1 MEILRFP
8 GLGWELPISR
18 VALSIGNLDIYWY
31 GVIIAVGFGLGLWV
45 YLSHNRTCGIHPD
58 EGLDII
64 LWAMVGAI
72 VGARAYYVAF
82 QWDNYKDNLKEIFN
96 LRGGGLAVYGGI
108 IGALIVAFIVCRIKK
123 LPMLPVAD
131 AAFPGVMLG
140 QAIGRWGNF
149 FNMEA
154 FGTNTTLPWGMTSDT
169 ISAYLSRHQAALAAQ
184 GIMVDPTLPV
194 HPTFLYESLWN
205 LIGVAILLLWLFP
218 RRSYDGQITLGYT
231 AWYGLGR
238 FFVEGLRT
246 DSLMWGSVRVSQAL
260 GGVLFIDEAYA
271 LYRGGEDSF
280 GLEAI
285 DTLVKG
291 IEDHRDDLVVILAGY
306 TKEMQLFLSANSG
319 LASRFPNQ
327 IEFPDYTGAE
337 LYKILCSIARSKGYT
352 LDAACELP
360 LVTYFDRKQAE
371 DAATNGNGRMAR
383 NTLEKAILNQSKRL
397 VADPDASL
405 ELLVVGDFELE

>member
-8 GLGWELPISR
+8 GLGWEIPISR
-18 VALSIGNLDIYWY
+18 VAVSIGSLEIYWY
-31 GVIIAVGFGLGLWV
+31 GVIIAAGFALGLWV
-45 YLSHNRTCGIHPD
+45 YLSHNRSCGIHPD

-64 LWAMVGAI
+64 LWSMLGAI

-82 QWDNYKDNLKEIFN
+82 QWDHYKDNLKEIFN
-96 LRGGGLAVYGGI
+96 LRGGGLAIYGGI
-108 IGALIVAFIVCRIKK
+108 IGALIVAFIVCRSKK

-169 ISAYLSRHQAALAAQ
+169 ISNYLSRHQAALAAQ
-184 GIMVDPTLPV
+184 GVMVDPGLPV

-205 LIGVAILLLWLFP
+205 LIGVAVLLLWLFP

-260 GGVLFIDEAYA
+260 GGVLFIVAAGLMLAIFLWSRKPMTLEYIE
-271 LYRGGEDSF
+271 GEKKPRF
-280 GLEAI
+280 VLRRYV
-285 DTLVKG
+285 DT
-291 IEDHRDDLVVILAGY
+291 E
-306 TKEMQLFLSANSG
+306 E
-319 LASRFPNQ
+319 SRQ
-327 IEFPDYTGAE
+327 RMAM
-337 LYKILCSIARSKGYT
+337 L
-352 LDAACELP
+352 
-360 LVTYFDRKQAE
+360 DRKLAE
-371 DAATNGNGRMAR
+371 KKNGKKP
-383 NTLEKAILNQSKRL
+383 TQPQEKEDEHERK
-397 VADPDASL
+397 DH
-405 ELLVVGDFELE
+405 

>member
-1 MEILRFP
+1 MEVLRFP
-8 GLGWELPISR
+8 GLGWEIPISR
-18 VALSIGNLDIYWY
+18 VAVSIGSLEIYWY

-45 YLSHNRTCGIHPD
+45 YLSHNRSCGIHPD

-64 LWAMVGAI
+64 LWSMLGAI
-72 VGARAYYVAF
+72 VGARTYYVAF
-82 QWDNYKDNLKEIFN
+82 QWDHYKDNLKEIFN
-96 LRGGGLAVYGGI
+96 LRGGGLAIYGGI
-108 IGALIVAFIVCRIKK
+108 IGALIVAFIVCRSKK

-169 ISAYLSRHQAALAAQ
+169 ISNYLSRHQAALLAQ
-184 GIMVDPTLPV
+184 GVVVDPAMPV

-205 LIGVAILLLWLFP
+205 LIGVAVLLLWLFP

-260 GGVLFIDEAYA
+260 GGVLSIVAAGLMLAVFLWSRKPMTLEYIE
-271 LYRGGEDSF
+271 GEKKPRF
-280 GLEAI
+280 VLRRYV
-285 DTLVKG
+285 DT
-291 IEDHRDDLVVILAGY
+291 E
-306 TKEMQLFLSANSG
+306 E
-319 LASRFPNQ
+319 SRQ
-327 IEFPDYTGAE
+327 RMAM
-337 LYKILCSIARSKGYT
+337 L
-352 LDAACELP
+352 
-360 LVTYFDRKQAE
+360 DRKLAE
-371 DAATNGNGRMAR
+371 KKNRKKPAQPE
-383 NTLEKAILNQSKRL
+383 EKEDEHERK
-397 VADPDASL
+397 DH
-405 ELLVVGDFELE
+405 

>member
-1 MEILRFP
+1 MEVLRFP
-8 GLGWELPISR
+8 GLGWEIPISR
-18 VALSIGNLDIYWY
+18 VAVSIGSLEIYWY

-45 YLSHNRTCGIHPD
+45 YLSHNRSCGIHPD

-64 LWAMVGAI
+64 LWSMLGAI

-82 QWDNYKDNLKEIFN
+82 QWDHYKDNLKEIFN
-96 LRGGGLAVYGGI
+96 LRGGGLAIYGGI
-108 IGALIVAFIVCRIKK
+108 IGALIVAFIVCRSKK

-169 ISAYLSRHQAALAAQ
+169 ISNYLSRHQAALLAQ
-184 GIMVDPTLPV
+184 GVVVDPAMPV

-205 LIGVAILLLWLFP
+205 LIGVAVLLLWLFP

-260 GGVLFIDEAYA
+260 GGVLFIVAAGLMLAIFLWSRKPMTLEYIE
-271 LYRGGEDSF
+271 GEKKPRF
-280 GLEAI
+280 VLRRYV
-285 DTLVKG
+285 DT
-291 IEDHRDDLVVILAGY
+291 E
-306 TKEMQLFLSANSG
+306 E
-319 LASRFPNQ
+319 SRQ
-327 IEFPDYTGAE
+327 RMAM
-337 LYKILCSIARSKGYT
+337 L
-352 LDAACELP
+352 
-360 LVTYFDRKQAE
+360 DRKLAE
-371 DAATNGNGRMAR
+371 KKNGKKP
-383 NTLEKAILNQSKRL
+383 TQPEEKEDEHERK
-397 VADPDASL
+397 DH
-405 ELLVVGDFELE
+405 

>member
-8 GLGWELPISR
+8 GLGWEIPISR
-18 VALSIGNLDIYWY
+18 VAVSIGSLEIYWY

-45 YLSHNRTCGIHPD
+45 YLSHNRSCGIHPD

-64 LWAMVGAI
+64 LWSMLGAI

-82 QWDNYKDNLKEIFN
+82 QWDHYKDNLKEIFN
-96 LRGGGLAVYGGI
+96 LRGGGLAIYGGI
-108 IGALIVAFIVCRIKK
+108 IGALIVAFIVCRSKK

-169 ISAYLSRHQAALAAQ
+169 ISNYLSRHQAALLAQ
-184 GIMVDPTLPV
+184 GVVVDPAMPV

-205 LIGVAILLLWLFP
+205 LIGVAVLLLWLFP

-260 GGVLFIDEAYA
+260 GGVLFIVAAGLMLAIFLWSRKPMTLEYIE
-271 LYRGGEDSF
+271 GEKKPRF
-280 GLEAI
+280 VLRRYV
-285 DTLVKG
+285 DT
-291 IEDHRDDLVVILAGY
+291 E
-306 TKEMQLFLSANSG
+306 E
-319 LASRFPNQ
+319 SRQ
-327 IEFPDYTGAE
+327 RMAM
-337 LYKILCSIARSKGYT
+337 L
-352 LDAACELP
+352 
-360 LVTYFDRKQAE
+360 DRKLAE
-371 DAATNGNGRMAR
+371 KKNGKKPA
-383 NTLEKAILNQSKRL
+383 
-397 VADPDASL
+397 
-405 ELLVVGDFELE
+405 

>member
-8 GLGWELPISR
+8 GLGWEIPISR
-18 VALSIGNLDIYWY
+18 VAVSIGSLEIYWY

-45 YLSHNRTCGIHPD
+45 YLSHNRSCGIHPD

-64 LWAMVGAI
+64 LWSMLGAI

-82 QWDNYKDNLKEIFN
+82 QWDHYKDNLKEIFN
-96 LRGGGLAVYGGI
+96 LRGGGLAIYGGI
-108 IGALIVAFIVCRIKK
+108 IGALIVAFIVCRSKK

-169 ISAYLSRHQAALAAQ
+169 ISNYLSRHQAALLAQ
-184 GIMVDPTLPV
+184 GVVVDPAMPV

-205 LIGVAILLLWLFP
+205 LIGVAVLLLWLFP

-260 GGVLFIDEAYA
+260 GGVLFIVAAGLMLAIFLWSRKPMTLEYIE
-271 LYRGGEDSF
+271 GEKKPRF
-280 GLEAI
+280 VLRRYV
-285 DTLVKG
+285 DT
-291 IEDHRDDLVVILAGY
+291 E
-306 TKEMQLFLSANSG
+306 E
-319 LASRFPNQ
+319 SRQ
-327 IEFPDYTGAE
+327 RMAM
-337 LYKILCSIARSKGYT
+337 L
-352 LDAACELP
+352 
-360 LVTYFDRKQAE
+360 DRKLAE
-371 DAATNGNGRMAR
+371 KKNGKKP
-383 NTLEKAILNQSKRL
+383 TQPQEKEDEHERK
-397 VADPDASL
+397 DH
-405 ELLVVGDFELE
+405 

>member
-8 GLGWELPISR
+8 GLGWEIPISR
-18 VALSIGNLDIYWY
+18 VAVSIGSLEIYWY

-45 YLSHNRTCGIHPD
+45 YLSHNRSCGIHPD

-64 LWAMVGAI
+64 LWSMLGAI

-82 QWDNYKDNLKEIFN
+82 QWDHYKDNLKEIFN
-96 LRGGGLAVYGGI
+96 LRGGGLAIYGGI
-108 IGALIVAFIVCRIKK
+108 IGALIVAFIVCRSKK

-169 ISAYLSRHQAALAAQ
+169 ISNYLSRHQAALLAQ
-184 GIMVDPTLPV
+184 GVVVDPAMPV

-205 LIGVAILLLWLFP
+205 LIGVAVLLLWLFP

-260 GGVLFIDEAYA
+260 GGVLFIVAAGLMLAIFLWSRKPMTLEYIEGEKRPRFVLRRYVDTEESRQRMAMLDRKLAEKKNGKKPTQPEEKEDEHE
-271 LYRGGEDSF
+271 R
-280 GLEAI
+280 
-285 DTLVKG
+285 
-291 IEDHRDDLVVILAGY
+291 EDH
-306 TKEMQLFLSANSG
+306 
-319 LASRFPNQ
+319 
-327 IEFPDYTGAE
+327 
-337 LYKILCSIARSKGYT
+337 
-352 LDAACELP
+352 
-360 LVTYFDRKQAE
+360 
-371 DAATNGNGRMAR
+371 
-383 NTLEKAILNQSKRL
+383 
-397 VADPDASL
+397 
-405 ELLVVGDFELE
+405 

>member
-8 GLGWELPISR
+8 GLGWEIPISR
-18 VALSIGNLDIYWY
+18 VAVSIGSLEIYWY

-45 YLSHNRTCGIHPD
+45 YLSHNRSCGIHPD

-64 LWAMVGAI
+64 LWSMLGAI

-82 QWDNYKDNLKEIFN
+82 QWDHYKENLKEIFN
-96 LRGGGLAVYGGI
+96 LRGGGLAIYGGI
-108 IGALIVAFIVCRIKK
+108 IGALIVAFIVCRSKK

-169 ISAYLSRHQAALAAQ
+169 ISNYLSRHQAALAAQ
-184 GIMVDPTLPV
+184 GVMVDPSLPV

-205 LIGVAILLLWLFP
+205 LIGVAVLLLWLFP

-260 GGVLFIDEAYA
+260 GGVLFIVAAGLMLAIFLRSRKPMTLEYIE
-271 LYRGGEDSF
+271 GEKKPRF
-280 GLEAI
+280 VLRRYV
-285 DTLVKG
+285 DT
-291 IEDHRDDLVVILAGY
+291 E
-306 TKEMQLFLSANSG
+306 E
-319 LASRFPNQ
+319 SRQ
-327 IEFPDYTGAE
+327 RMAM
-337 LYKILCSIARSKGYT
+337 L
-352 LDAACELP
+352 
-360 LVTYFDRKQAE
+360 DRKLAE
-371 DAATNGNGRMAR
+371 KKNGKKP
-383 NTLEKAILNQSKRL
+383 TQPQEKEDEHERK
-397 VADPDASL
+397 DH
-405 ELLVVGDFELE
+405 

>member
-8 GLGWELPISR
+8 GLGWEIPISR
-18 VALSIGNLDIYWY
+18 VAVSIGSLEIYWY

-45 YLSHNRTCGIHPD
+45 YLSHNRSCGIHPD

-64 LWAMVGAI
+64 LWSMLGAI

-82 QWDNYKDNLKEIFN
+82 QWDHYKDNLKEIFN
-96 LRGGGLAVYGGI
+96 LRGGGLAIYGGI
-108 IGALIVAFIVCRIKK
+108 IGALIVAFIVCRSKK

-169 ISAYLSRHQAALAAQ
+169 ISNYLSRHQAALLAQ
-184 GIMVDPTLPV
+184 GVMVDPSLPV

-205 LIGVAILLLWLFP
+205 LIGVAVLLLWLFP

-260 GGVLFIDEAYA
+260 GGVLFIVAAGLMLAIFLWSRKPMTLEYIE
-271 LYRGGEDSF
+271 GEKKPRF
-280 GLEAI
+280 VLRRYV
-285 DTLVKG
+285 DT
-291 IEDHRDDLVVILAGY
+291 E
-306 TKEMQLFLSANSG
+306 E
-319 LASRFPNQ
+319 SRQ
-327 IEFPDYTGAE
+327 RMAM
-337 LYKILCSIARSKGYT
+337 L
-352 LDAACELP
+352 
-360 LVTYFDRKQAE
+360 DRKLAE
-371 DAATNGNGRMAR
+371 KKNGKKPAQQE
-383 NTLEKAILNQSKRL
+383 EKEDEHERK
-397 VADPDASL
+397 DH
-405 ELLVVGDFELE
+405 

>member
-8 GLGWELPISR
+8 GLGWEIPISR
-18 VALSIGNLDIYWY
+18 VAVSIGSLEIYWY

-45 YLSHNRTCGIHPD
+45 YLSHNRSCGIHPD

-64 LWAMVGAI
+64 LWSMLGAI

-82 QWDNYKDNLKEIFN
+82 QWDHYKDNLKEIFN
-96 LRGGGLAVYGGI
+96 LRGGGLAIYGGI
-108 IGALIVAFIVCRIKK
+108 IGALIVAFIVCRSKK

-169 ISAYLSRHQAALAAQ
+169 ISNYLSRHQAALAAQ
-184 GIMVDPTLPV
+184 GVVVDPSLPV

-205 LIGVAILLLWLFP
+205 LIGVAVLLLWLFP

-246 DSLMWGSVRVSQAL
+246 DSLMWGSVRVSQVL
-260 GGVLFIDEAYA
+260 GGVLFIVAAGLMLAIFLWSRKPMTLEYIE
-271 LYRGGEDSF
+271 GEKKPRF
-280 GLEAI
+280 VLRRYV
-285 DTLVKG
+285 DT
-291 IEDHRDDLVVILAGY
+291 E
-306 TKEMQLFLSANSG
+306 E
-319 LASRFPNQ
+319 SRQ
-327 IEFPDYTGAE
+327 RMAM
-337 LYKILCSIARSKGYT
+337 L
-352 LDAACELP
+352 
-360 LVTYFDRKQAE
+360 DRKLAE
-371 DAATNGNGRMAR
+371 KKNGKKP
-383 NTLEKAILNQSKRL
+383 TQPQEKEDEHERK
-397 VADPDASL
+397 DH
-405 ELLVVGDFELE
+405 

>member
-8 GLGWELPISR
+8 GLGWEIPISR
-18 VALSIGNLDIYWY
+18 VAVSIGSLEIYWY

-45 YLSHNRTCGIHPD
+45 YLSHNRSCGIHPD

-64 LWAMVGAI
+64 LWSMLGAI

-82 QWDNYKDNLKEIFN
+82 QWDHYKDNLKEIFN
-96 LRGGGLAVYGGI
+96 LRGGGLAIYGGI
-108 IGALIVAFIVCRIKK
+108 IGALIVAFIVCRSKK

-131 AAFPGVMLG
+131 AAFPGVMRG

-169 ISAYLSRHQAALAAQ
+169 ISNYLSRHQAALLAQ
-184 GIMVDPTLPV
+184 GVVVDPAMPV

-205 LIGVAILLLWLFP
+205 LIGVAVLLLWLFP

-260 GGVLFIDEAYA
+260 GGVLFIVAAGLMLAIFLWSRKPMTLEYIE
-271 LYRGGEDSF
+271 GEKKPRF
-280 GLEAI
+280 VLRRYV
-285 DTLVKG
+285 DT
-291 IEDHRDDLVVILAGY
+291 E
-306 TKEMQLFLSANSG
+306 E
-319 LASRFPNQ
+319 SRQ
-327 IEFPDYTGAE
+327 RMAM
-337 LYKILCSIARSKGYT
+337 L
-352 LDAACELP
+352 
-360 LVTYFDRKQAE
+360 DRKLAE
-371 DAATNGNGRMAR
+371 KKNGKKP
-383 NTLEKAILNQSKRL
+383 TQPEEKEDEHERK
-397 VADPDASL
+397 DH
-405 ELLVVGDFELE
+405 

>member
-8 GLGWELPISR
+8 GLGWEIPISR
-18 VALSIGNLDIYWY
+18 VAVSIGSLEIYWY

-45 YLSHNRTCGIHPD
+45 YLSHNRSCGIHPD

-64 LWAMVGAI
+64 LWSMLGAI

-82 QWDNYKDNLKEIFN
+82 QWDHYKDNLKEIFN
-96 LRGGGLAVYGGI
+96 LRGGGLAIYGGI
-108 IGALIVAFIVCRIKK
+108 IGALIVAFIVCRSKK

-169 ISAYLSRHQAALAAQ
+169 ISNYLSRHQAALAAQ
-184 GIMVDPTLPV
+184 GVVVDPAMPV

-205 LIGVAILLLWLFP
+205 LIGVAVLLLWLFP

-260 GGVLFIDEAYA
+260 GGVLFIVAA
-271 LYRGGEDSF
+271 
-280 GLEAI
+280 GLMLAI
-285 DTLVKG
+285 FLWSRKPMTLEY
-291 IEDHRDDLVVILAGY
+291 IEDEKKPRFVLRRYVD
-306 TKEMQLFLSANSG
+306 TEE
-319 LASRFPNQ
+319 SRQ
-327 IEFPDYTGAE
+327 
-337 LYKILCSIARSKGYT
+337 
-352 LDAACELP
+352 
-360 LVTYFDRKQAE
+360 
-371 DAATNGNGRMAR
+371 RMAM
-383 NTLEKAILNQSKRL
+383 LDHKLAEKKNGKKPTQPQEKEDEHERKNH
-397 VADPDASL
+397 
-405 ELLVVGDFELE
+405 

>member
-8 GLGWELPISR
+8 GLGWEIPISR
-18 VALSIGNLDIYWY
+18 VAVSIGSLEIYWY

-45 YLSHNRTCGIHPD
+45 YLSHNRSCGIHPD

-64 LWAMVGAI
+64 LWSMLGAI

-82 QWDNYKDNLKEIFN
+82 QWDHYKDNLKEIFN
-96 LRGGGLAVYGGI
+96 LRGGGLAIYGGI
-108 IGALIVAFIVCRIKK
+108 IGALIVAFIVCRSKK

-169 ISAYLSRHQAALAAQ
+169 ISNYLSRHQAALLAQ
-184 GIMVDPTLPV
+184 GVVVDPAMPV

-205 LIGVAILLLWLFP
+205 LIGVAVLLLWLFP

-260 GGVLFIDEAYA
+260 GGVLFLAAAGLMLFIF
-271 LYRGGEDSF
+271 LRGRKPMT
-280 GLEAI
+280 LEYIEGQKKPRFTLGRYVDTEESQQRMAAI
-285 DTLVKG
+285 DAKLAEKKEKKPTEEPIKKEEQHER
-291 IEDHRDDLVVILAGY
+291 EDH
-306 TKEMQLFLSANSG
+306 
-319 LASRFPNQ
+319 
-327 IEFPDYTGAE
+327 
-337 LYKILCSIARSKGYT
+337 
-352 LDAACELP
+352 
-360 LVTYFDRKQAE
+360 
-371 DAATNGNGRMAR
+371 
-383 NTLEKAILNQSKRL
+383 
-397 VADPDASL
+397 
-405 ELLVVGDFELE
+405 

>member
-58 EGLDII
+58 EGLDVI

-96 LRGGGLAVYGGI
+96 LRGGGLAIYGGI

-149 FNMEA
+149 FNREA
-154 FGTNTTLPWGMTSDT
+154 FGAYTDSVFAMGIPLDYYRHEGTLNSLISSGVISDT
-169 ISAYLSRHQAALAAQ
+169 MLANTQ
-184 GIMVDPTLPV
+184 TLHGVECITV

-205 LIGVAILLLWLFP
+205 LMLLIFLLIYRKHQKFTGEFAFIYVA
-218 RRSYDGQITLGYT
+218 G
-231 AWYGLGR
+231 YGLGR
-238 FFVEGLRT
+238 CIIEGLRT
-246 DSLMWGSVRVSQAL
+246 DSLMIGNSGIRVSQLL
-260 GGVLFIDEAYA
+260 GFACFLVGAVVLIVGYVRRAKGQLQIVENESVQAPSEDE
-271 LYRGGEDSF
+271 
-280 GLEAI
+280 
-285 DTLVKG
+285 
-291 IEDHRDDLVVILAGY
+291 
-306 TKEMQLFLSANSG
+306 N
-319 LASRFPNQ
+319 N
-327 IEFPDYTGAE
+327 
-337 LYKILCSIARSKGYT
+337 
-352 LDAACELP
+352 
-360 LVTYFDRKQAE
+360 
-371 DAATNGNGRMAR
+371 
-383 NTLEKAILNQSKRL
+383 
-397 VADPDASL
+397 
-405 ELLVVGDFELE
+405 

>member
-8 GLGWELPISR
+8 GLGWEIPISR
-18 VALSIGNLDIYWY
+18 VAVSIGSLEIYWY

-45 YLSHNRTCGIHPD
+45 YLSHNRSCGIHPD

-64 LWAMVGAI
+64 LWSMLGAI

-96 LRGGGLAVYGGI
+96 LRGGGLAIYGGI
-108 IGALIVAFIVCRIKK
+108 IGALIVAFIVCRSKK

-169 ISAYLSRHQAALAAQ
+169 ISNYLSRHQAALLAQ
-184 GIMVDPTLPV
+184 GVVVDPAMPV

-205 LIGVAILLLWLFP
+205 LIGVAVLLLWLFP

-260 GGVLFIDEAYA
+260 GGVLFIVAAGLMLAIFLWSRKPMTLEYIE
-271 LYRGGEDSF
+271 GEKKPRF
-280 GLEAI
+280 VLRRYV
-285 DTLVKG
+285 DT
-291 IEDHRDDLVVILAGY
+291 E
-306 TKEMQLFLSANSG
+306 E
-319 LASRFPNQ
+319 SRQ
-327 IEFPDYTGAE
+327 RMAM
-337 LYKILCSIARSKGYT
+337 L
-352 LDAACELP
+352 
-360 LVTYFDRKQAE
+360 DRKLAE
-371 DAATNGNGRMAR
+371 KKNGKKP
-383 NTLEKAILNQSKRL
+383 TQPQEKEDEHERK
-397 VADPDASL
+397 DH
-405 ELLVVGDFELE
+405 

>member
-1 MEILRFP
+1 MEILRVP
-8 GLGWELPISR
+8 GLGWEIPISR
-18 VALSIGNLDIYWY
+18 VAVSIGSLEIYWY

-45 YLSHNRTCGIHPD
+45 YLSHNRSCGIHPD

-64 LWAMVGAI
+64 LWSMLGAI

-82 QWDNYKDNLKEIFN
+82 QWDHYKDNLKEIFN
-96 LRGGGLAVYGGI
+96 LRGGGLAIYGGI
-108 IGALIVAFIVCRIKK
+108 IGALIVAFIVCRSKK

-169 ISAYLSRHQAALAAQ
+169 ISNYLSRHQAALLAQ
-184 GIMVDPTLPV
+184 GVVVDPAMPV

-205 LIGVAILLLWLFP
+205 LIGVAVLLLWLFP

-246 DSLMWGSVRVSQAL
+246 DSLMWGSVRVSQVL
-260 GGVLFIDEAYA
+260 GGVLFIVAAGLMLAIFLWSRKPMTLEYIE
-271 LYRGGEDSF
+271 GEKKPRF
-280 GLEAI
+280 VLRRYV
-285 DTLVKG
+285 DT
-291 IEDHRDDLVVILAGY
+291 E
-306 TKEMQLFLSANSG
+306 E
-319 LASRFPNQ
+319 SRQ
-327 IEFPDYTGAE
+327 RMAM
-337 LYKILCSIARSKGYT
+337 L
-352 LDAACELP
+352 
-360 LVTYFDRKQAE
+360 DRKLAE
-371 DAATNGNGRMAR
+371 KKNGKKP
-383 NTLEKAILNQSKRL
+383 TQPEEKKDEHERK
-397 VADPDASL
+397 DH
-405 ELLVVGDFELE
+405 

>member
-8 GLGWELPISR
+8 RLGWEIPISR
-18 VALSIGNLDIYWY
+18 VAVSIGSLEIYWY

-45 YLSHNRTCGIHPD
+45 YLSHNRSCGIHPD

-64 LWAMVGAI
+64 LWSMLGAI

-82 QWDNYKDNLKEIFN
+82 QWDHYKDNLKEIFN
-96 LRGGGLAVYGGI
+96 LRGGGLAIYGGI
-108 IGALIVAFIVCRIKK
+108 IGALIVAFIVCRSKK

-169 ISAYLSRHQAALAAQ
+169 ISNYLSRHQAALAAQ
-184 GIMVDPTLPV
+184 GVMVDPGLPV

-205 LIGVAILLLWLFP
+205 LIGVAVLLLWLFP

-260 GGVLFIDEAYA
+260 GGVLFIVAAGLMLAIFLWSRKPMTLEYIE
-271 LYRGGEDSF
+271 GEKKPRF
-280 GLEAI
+280 MLRRYV
-285 DTLVKG
+285 DT
-291 IEDHRDDLVVILAGY
+291 E
-306 TKEMQLFLSANSG
+306 E
-319 LASRFPNQ
+319 SRQ
-327 IEFPDYTGAE
+327 RMAM
-337 LYKILCSIARSKGYT
+337 L
-352 LDAACELP
+352 
-360 LVTYFDRKQAE
+360 DRKLAE
-371 DAATNGNGRMAR
+371 KKNGKKP
-383 NTLEKAILNQSKRL
+383 TQPEEKEDEHERK
-397 VADPDASL
+397 DH
-405 ELLVVGDFELE
+405 

>member
-8 GLGWELPISR
+8 GLGWEFPISR
-18 VALSIGNLDIYWY
+18 VAVSIGSLEIYWY

-45 YLSHNRTCGIHPD
+45 YLSHNRSCGIHPD

-64 LWAMVGAI
+64 LWSMLGAI

-82 QWDNYKDNLKEIFN
+82 QWDHYKDNLKEIFN
-96 LRGGGLAVYGGI
+96 LRGGGLAIYGGI
-108 IGALIVAFIVCRIKK
+108 IGALIVAFIVCRSKK

-169 ISAYLSRHQAALAAQ
+169 ISNYLSRHQAALLAQ
-184 GIMVDPTLPV
+184 GVVVDPAMPV

-205 LIGVAILLLWLFP
+205 LIGVAVLLLWLFP

-260 GGVLFIDEAYA
+260 GGVLFIVAAGLMLAIFLWSRKPMTLEYIE
-271 LYRGGEDSF
+271 GEKKPRF
-280 GLEAI
+280 VLRRYV
-285 DTLVKG
+285 DT
-291 IEDHRDDLVVILAGY
+291 E
-306 TKEMQLFLSANSG
+306 E
-319 LASRFPNQ
+319 SRQ
-327 IEFPDYTGAE
+327 RMAM
-337 LYKILCSIARSKGYT
+337 L
-352 LDAACELP
+352 
-360 LVTYFDRKQAE
+360 DRKLAE
-371 DAATNGNGRMAR
+371 KKNGKKP
-383 NTLEKAILNQSKRL
+383 TQPQEKEDEHERK
-397 VADPDASL
+397 DH
-405 ELLVVGDFELE
+405 

>member
-8 GLGWELPISR
+8 GLGWEIPISR
-18 VALSIGNLDIYWY
+18 VAVSIGSLEIYWY

-45 YLSHNRTCGIHPD
+45 YLSHNRSCGIHPD

-64 LWAMVGAI
+64 LWSMLGAI

-82 QWDNYKDNLKEIFN
+82 QWDHYKDNLKEIFN
-96 LRGGGLAVYGGI
+96 LRGGGLAIYGGI
-108 IGALIVAFIVCRIKK
+108 IGALIVAFIVCRSKK

-169 ISAYLSRHQAALAAQ
+169 ISNYLSRHQAALLAQ
-184 GIMVDPTLPV
+184 GVVVDPAMPV

-205 LIGVAILLLWLFP
+205 LIGVAVLLLWLFP

-260 GGVLFIDEAYA
+260 GGVLFVVAAGLMLVIFLWSRKPMTLEYIE
-271 LYRGGEDSF
+271 GEKKPRF
-280 GLEAI
+280 VLRRYV
-285 DTLVKG
+285 DT
-291 IEDHRDDLVVILAGY
+291 E
-306 TKEMQLFLSANSG
+306 E
-319 LASRFPNQ
+319 SRQ
-327 IEFPDYTGAE
+327 RMAM
-337 LYKILCSIARSKGYT
+337 L
-352 LDAACELP
+352 
-360 LVTYFDRKQAE
+360 DRKLAE
-371 DAATNGNGRMAR
+371 KKNGKKP
-383 NTLEKAILNQSKRL
+383 TQPQEKEDEHERK
-397 VADPDASL
+397 DH
-405 ELLVVGDFELE
+405 

>member
-8 GLGWELPISR
+8 RLGWEIPISR
-18 VALSIGNLDIYWY
+18 VAVSIGSLEIYWY

-45 YLSHNRTCGIHPD
+45 YLSHNRSCGIHPD

-64 LWAMVGAI
+64 LWSMLGAI

-82 QWDNYKDNLKEIFN
+82 QWDHYKDNLKEIFN
-96 LRGGGLAVYGGI
+96 LRGGGLAIYGGI
-108 IGALIVAFIVCRIKK
+108 IGALIVAFIVCRSKK

-169 ISAYLSRHQAALAAQ
+169 ISNYLSRHQAALLAQ
-184 GIMVDPTLPV
+184 GVVVDPAMPV

-205 LIGVAILLLWLFP
+205 LIGVAVLLLWLFP

-260 GGVLFIDEAYA
+260 GGVLFIVAAGLMLFIFLWSRKPMTLEYIE
-271 LYRGGEDSF
+271 GEKKPRF
-280 GLEAI
+280 VLRRYV
-285 DTLVKG
+285 DT
-291 IEDHRDDLVVILAGY
+291 E
-306 TKEMQLFLSANSG
+306 E
-319 LASRFPNQ
+319 SRQ
-327 IEFPDYTGAE
+327 RMAM
-337 LYKILCSIARSKGYT
+337 L
-352 LDAACELP
+352 
-360 LVTYFDRKQAE
+360 DRKLAE
-371 DAATNGNGRMAR
+371 KKNGKKPAQPE
-383 NTLEKAILNQSKRL
+383 EKKDEHERK
-397 VADPDASL
+397 DH
-405 ELLVVGDFELE
+405 

>member
-8 GLGWELPISR
+8 GLGWEIPISR
-18 VALSIGNLDIYWY
+18 VAVSIGSLEIYWY

-45 YLSHNRTCGIHPD
+45 YLSHNRSCGIHPD

-64 LWAMVGAI
+64 LWSMLGAI

-82 QWDNYKDNLKEIFN
+82 QWDHYKDNLKEIFN
-96 LRGGGLAVYGGI
+96 LRGGGLAIYGGI
-108 IGALIVAFIVCRIKK
+108 IGALIVAFIVCRSKK

-169 ISAYLSRHQAALAAQ
+169 ISNYLSRHQAALLAQ
-184 GIMVDPTLPV
+184 GVVDPAMPV

-205 LIGVAILLLWLFP
+205 LIGVAVLLLWLFP

-260 GGVLFIDEAYA
+260 GGVLFIVAAGLMLAIFLWSRKPMTLEYIE
-271 LYRGGEDSF
+271 GEKKPRF
-280 GLEAI
+280 VLRRYV
-285 DTLVKG
+285 DT
-291 IEDHRDDLVVILAGY
+291 E
-306 TKEMQLFLSANSG
+306 E
-319 LASRFPNQ
+319 SRQ
-327 IEFPDYTGAE
+327 RMTM
-337 LYKILCSIARSKGYT
+337 L
-352 LDAACELP
+352 
-360 LVTYFDRKQAE
+360 DRKLAE
-371 DAATNGNGRMAR
+371 KKNGKKP
-383 NTLEKAILNQSKRL
+383 TQPEEKKDEHERK
-397 VADPDASL
+397 DH
-405 ELLVVGDFELE
+405 

>member
-58 EGLDII
+58 EGLDVI
-64 LWAMVGAI
+64 LWAMVGAS

-96 LRGGGLAVYGGI
+96 LRGGGLAIYGGI

-260 GGVLFIDEAYA
+260 GGVLFIVAAGLMLFIFLRGRKPMTLEYIEGQKKPRFTLGRYVDTKESRERIAA
-271 LYRGGEDSF
+271 LDAKLAEKKNGKKPTQPEQKEEPHER
-280 GLEAI
+280 
-285 DTLVKG
+285 
-291 IEDHRDDLVVILAGY
+291 EDH
-306 TKEMQLFLSANSG
+306 
-319 LASRFPNQ
+319 
-327 IEFPDYTGAE
+327 
-337 LYKILCSIARSKGYT
+337 
-352 LDAACELP
+352 
-360 LVTYFDRKQAE
+360 
-371 DAATNGNGRMAR
+371 
-383 NTLEKAILNQSKRL
+383 
-397 VADPDASL
+397 
-405 ELLVVGDFELE
+405 

>member
-58 EGLDII
+58 EGLDVI

-96 LRGGGLAVYGGI
+96 LRGGGLAIYGGI

-218 RRSYDGQITLGYT
+218 RRSYDGQITLG
-231 AWYGLGR
+231 
-238 FFVEGLRT
+238 
-246 DSLMWGSVRVSQAL
+246 
-260 GGVLFIDEAYA
+260 GVLFIVAAGLMLFIFLRGRKPMTLEYIEGQKKPRFTLGRYVDTKESRERIAA
-271 LYRGGEDSF
+271 LDAKLAEKKNGKKPTQPEQKEEPHER
-280 GLEAI
+280 
-285 DTLVKG
+285 
-291 IEDHRDDLVVILAGY
+291 EDH
-306 TKEMQLFLSANSG
+306 
-319 LASRFPNQ
+319 
-327 IEFPDYTGAE
+327 
-337 LYKILCSIARSKGYT
+337 
-352 LDAACELP
+352 
-360 LVTYFDRKQAE
+360 
-371 DAATNGNGRMAR
+371 
-383 NTLEKAILNQSKRL
+383 
-397 VADPDASL
+397 
-405 ELLVVGDFELE
+405 

>member
-8 GLGWELPISR
+8 GLGWEIPISR
-18 VALSIGNLDIYWY
+18 VAVSIGSLEIYWY

-45 YLSHNRTCGIHPD
+45 YLSHNRSCGIHPD

-64 LWAMVGAI
+64 LWSMLGAI

-82 QWDNYKDNLKEIFN
+82 QWDHYKDNLKEIFN
-96 LRGGGLAVYGGI
+96 LRGGGLAIYGGI
-108 IGALIVAFIVCRIKK
+108 IGALIVAFIVCRSKK
-123 LPMLPVAD
+123 LPILPVAD

-169 ISAYLSRHQAALAAQ
+169 ISNYLSRHQAALLAQ
-184 GIMVDPTLPV
+184 GVVVDPAMPV

-205 LIGVAILLLWLFP
+205 LIGVAVLLLWLFP

-231 AWYGLGR
+231 VWYGLGR

-260 GGVLFIDEAYA
+260 GGVLFIVAAGLMLAIFLWSRKPMTLEYIE
-271 LYRGGEDSF
+271 GEKKPRF
-280 GLEAI
+280 VLRRYV
-285 DTLVKG
+285 DT
-291 IEDHRDDLVVILAGY
+291 E
-306 TKEMQLFLSANSG
+306 E
-319 LASRFPNQ
+319 SRQ
-327 IEFPDYTGAE
+327 RMAM
-337 LYKILCSIARSKGYT
+337 L
-352 LDAACELP
+352 
-360 LVTYFDRKQAE
+360 DRKLAE
-371 DAATNGNGRMAR
+371 KKNGKKP
-383 NTLEKAILNQSKRL
+383 TQPQEKEDEHERK
-397 VADPDASL
+397 DH
-405 ELLVVGDFELE
+405 

>member
-31 GVIIAVGFGLGLWV
+31 GVIIAVGFGLGLLV

-58 EGLDII
+58 EGLDVI

-72 VGARAYYVAF
+72 VGARAYCVAF

-96 LRGGGLAVYGGI
+96 LRGGGLAIYGGI

-260 GGVLFIDEAYA
+260 GGVLFIVAAGLMLFIFLRGRKPMTLEYIEGQKKPRFTLGRYVDTKESRERIAA
-271 LYRGGEDSF
+271 LDAKLAEKKNGKKPTQPEQKEEPHER
-280 GLEAI
+280 
-285 DTLVKG
+285 
-291 IEDHRDDLVVILAGY
+291 EDH
-306 TKEMQLFLSANSG
+306 
-319 LASRFPNQ
+319 
-327 IEFPDYTGAE
+327 
-337 LYKILCSIARSKGYT
+337 
-352 LDAACELP
+352 
-360 LVTYFDRKQAE
+360 
-371 DAATNGNGRMAR
+371 
-383 NTLEKAILNQSKRL
+383 
-397 VADPDASL
+397 
-405 ELLVVGDFELE
+405 

>member
-8 GLGWELPISR
+8 GLGWEFPISR
-18 VALSIGNLDIYWY
+18 VAISIGSLEIYWY

-45 YLSHNRTCGIHPD
+45 YLSHNRSCGIHPD

-64 LWAMVGAI
+64 LWSMLGAI

-82 QWDNYKDNLKEIFN
+82 QWDHYKDNLKEIFN
-96 LRGGGLAVYGGI
+96 LRGGGLAIYGGI
-108 IGALIVAFIVCRIKK
+108 IGALIVAFIVCRSKK

-169 ISAYLSRHQAALAAQ
+169 ISNYLSRHQAALLAQ
-184 GIMVDPTLPV
+184 GVVVDPAMPV

-205 LIGVAILLLWLFP
+205 LIGVAVLLLWLFP

-260 GGVLFIDEAYA
+260 GGVLFIVAAGLMLGIFLWSRKPMTLEYIE
-271 LYRGGEDSF
+271 GEKKPRF
-280 GLEAI
+280 VLRRYV
-285 DTLVKG
+285 DT
-291 IEDHRDDLVVILAGY
+291 E
-306 TKEMQLFLSANSG
+306 E
-319 LASRFPNQ
+319 SRQ
-327 IEFPDYTGAE
+327 RMAM
-337 LYKILCSIARSKGYT
+337 L
-352 LDAACELP
+352 
-360 LVTYFDRKQAE
+360 DRKLAE
-371 DAATNGNGRMAR
+371 KKNGKKP
-383 NTLEKAILNQSKRL
+383 TQPEEKEDEHERK
-397 VADPDASL
+397 DH
-405 ELLVVGDFELE
+405 

>member
-1 MEILRFP
+1 MEVLRFP
-8 GLGWELPISR
+8 GLGWEIPISR
-18 VALSIGNLDIYWY
+18 VAVSIGSLEIYWY

-45 YLSHNRTCGIHPD
+45 YLSHNRSCGIHPD

-64 LWAMVGAI
+64 LWSMLGAI

-82 QWDNYKDNLKEIFN
+82 QWDHYKDNLKEIFN
-96 LRGGGLAVYGGI
+96 LRGGGLAIYGGI
-108 IGALIVAFIVCRIKK
+108 IGALIVAFIVCRSKK

-169 ISAYLSRHQAALAAQ
+169 ISNYLSRHQAALLAQ
-184 GIMVDPTLPV
+184 GVVVDPAMPV

-205 LIGVAILLLWLFP
+205 LIGVAVLLLWLFP

-260 GGVLFIDEAYA
+260 GGVLFVVAAGLMLVIFLWSRKPMTLEYIE
-271 LYRGGEDSF
+271 GEKKPRF
-280 GLEAI
+280 VLRRYV
-285 DTLVKG
+285 DT
-291 IEDHRDDLVVILAGY
+291 E
-306 TKEMQLFLSANSG
+306 E
-319 LASRFPNQ
+319 SRQ
-327 IEFPDYTGAE
+327 RMAM
-337 LYKILCSIARSKGYT
+337 L
-352 LDAACELP
+352 
-360 LVTYFDRKQAE
+360 DRKLAE
-371 DAATNGNGRMAR
+371 KKNGKKP
-383 NTLEKAILNQSKRL
+383 TQPQEKEDEHERK
-397 VADPDASL
+397 DH
-405 ELLVVGDFELE
+405 

>member
-8 GLGWELPISR
+8 GLGWEIPISR
-18 VALSIGNLDIYWY
+18 VAVSIGSLEIYWY

-45 YLSHNRTCGIHPD
+45 YLSHNRSCGIHPD

-64 LWAMVGAI
+64 LWSMLGAI

-82 QWDNYKDNLKEIFN
+82 QWDHYKDNLKEIFN
-96 LRGGGLAVYGGI
+96 LRGGGLAIYGGI
-108 IGALIVAFIVCRIKK
+108 IGALIVAFIVCRSKK

-169 ISAYLSRHQAALAAQ
+169 ISNYLSRHQAALLAQ
-184 GIMVDPTLPV
+184 GVVVDPAMPV

-205 LIGVAILLLWLFP
+205 LIGVAVLLLWLFP

-260 GGVLFIDEAYA
+260 GGVLFIVGAGLMLAIFLWSRKPMTLEYIE
-271 LYRGGEDSF
+271 GEKKPRF
-280 GLEAI
+280 VLRRYV
-285 DTLVKG
+285 DT
-291 IEDHRDDLVVILAGY
+291 E
-306 TKEMQLFLSANSG
+306 E
-319 LASRFPNQ
+319 SRQ
-327 IEFPDYTGAE
+327 RMAM
-337 LYKILCSIARSKGYT
+337 L
-352 LDAACELP
+352 
-360 LVTYFDRKQAE
+360 DRKLAE
-371 DAATNGNGRMAR
+371 KKNGKKP
-383 NTLEKAILNQSKRL
+383 TQPEEKEDEHERK
-397 VADPDASL
+397 DH
-405 ELLVVGDFELE
+405 

>member
-8 GLGWELPISR
+8 GLGWEIPISR
-18 VALSIGNLDIYWY
+18 VAVSIGSLEIYWY

-45 YLSHNRTCGIHPD
+45 YLSHNRSCGIHPD

-64 LWAMVGAI
+64 LWSMLGAI

-82 QWDNYKDNLKEIFN
+82 QWDHYKDNLKEIFN
-96 LRGGGLAVYGGI
+96 LRGGGLAIYGGI
-108 IGALIVAFIVCRIKK
+108 IGALIVAFIVCRSKK

-169 ISAYLSRHQAALAAQ
+169 ISNYLSRHQAALAAQ
-184 GIMVDPTLPV
+184 GVMVDPSLPV

-205 LIGVAILLLWLFP
+205 LIGVAVLLLWLFP

-260 GGVLFIDEAYA
+260 GGVLFIVAAGLMLAIFLWSRKPMTLEYIE
-271 LYRGGEDSF
+271 GEKKPRF
-280 GLEAI
+280 VLRRYV
-285 DTLVKG
+285 DT
-291 IEDHRDDLVVILAGY
+291 E
-306 TKEMQLFLSANSG
+306 E
-319 LASRFPNQ
+319 SRQ
-327 IEFPDYTGAE
+327 RMAM
-337 LYKILCSIARSKGYT
+337 L
-352 LDAACELP
+352 
-360 LVTYFDRKQAE
+360 DRKLAE
-371 DAATNGNGRMAR
+371 KKNGKKP
-383 NTLEKAILNQSKRL
+383 TQPEEKKDEHERK
-397 VADPDASL
+397 DH
-405 ELLVVGDFELE
+405 

>member
-8 GLGWELPISR
+8 GLGWEIPISR
-18 VALSIGNLDIYWY
+18 VAVSIGSLEIYWY

-45 YLSHNRTCGIHPD
+45 YLSHNRSCGIHPD

-64 LWAMVGAI
+64 LWSMLGAI

-82 QWDNYKDNLKEIFN
+82 QWDHYKDNLKEIFN
-96 LRGGGLAVYGGI
+96 LRGGGLAIYGGI
-108 IGALIVAFIVCRIKK
+108 IGALIVAFIVCRSKK

-169 ISAYLSRHQAALAAQ
+169 ISNYLSRHQATLLAQ
-184 GIMVDPTLPV
+184 GVVVDPAMPV

-205 LIGVAILLLWLFP
+205 LIGVAVLLLWLFP

-260 GGVLFIDEAYA
+260 GGVLFVVAAGLMLVIFLWSRKPMTLEYIE
-271 LYRGGEDSF
+271 GEKKPRF
-280 GLEAI
+280 VLRRYV
-285 DTLVKG
+285 DT
-291 IEDHRDDLVVILAGY
+291 E
-306 TKEMQLFLSANSG
+306 E
-319 LASRFPNQ
+319 SRQ
-327 IEFPDYTGAE
+327 RMAM
-337 LYKILCSIARSKGYT
+337 L
-352 LDAACELP
+352 
-360 LVTYFDRKQAE
+360 DRKLAE
-371 DAATNGNGRMAR
+371 KKNGKKP
-383 NTLEKAILNQSKRL
+383 TQPQEKEDEHERK
-397 VADPDASL
+397 DH
-405 ELLVVGDFELE
+405 

>member
-8 GLGWELPISR
+8 GLGWEIPISR
-18 VALSIGNLDIYWY
+18 VAVSIGSLEIYWY

-45 YLSHNRTCGIHPD
+45 YLSHNRSCGIHPD

-64 LWAMVGAI
+64 LWSMLGAI

-82 QWDNYKDNLKEIFN
+82 QWDHYKDNLKEIFN
-96 LRGGGLAVYGGI
+96 LRGGGLAIYGGI
-108 IGALIVAFIVCRIKK
+108 IGALIVAFIVCRSKK

-169 ISAYLSRHQAALAAQ
+169 ISNYLSRHQAALLAQ
-184 GIMVDPTLPV
+184 GVVVDPAMPV

-205 LIGVAILLLWLFP
+205 LIGVAVLLLWLFP

-246 DSLMWGSVRVSQAL
+246 DSLMWGSVRISQAL
-260 GGVLFIDEAYA
+260 GGVLFIVAAGLMLVIFLWSRKPMTLEYIE
-271 LYRGGEDSF
+271 GEKKPRF
-280 GLEAI
+280 VLRRYV
-285 DTLVKG
+285 DT
-291 IEDHRDDLVVILAGY
+291 E
-306 TKEMQLFLSANSG
+306 E
-319 LASRFPNQ
+319 SRQ
-327 IEFPDYTGAE
+327 RMAM
-337 LYKILCSIARSKGYT
+337 L
-352 LDAACELP
+352 
-360 LVTYFDRKQAE
+360 DRKLAE
-371 DAATNGNGRMAR
+371 KKNGKKP
-383 NTLEKAILNQSKRL
+383 TQPQEKEDEHERK
-397 VADPDASL
+397 DH
-405 ELLVVGDFELE
+405 

>member
-8 GLGWELPISR
+8 GLGWEIPVSR
-18 VALSIGNLDIYWY
+18 VAVSIGSLEIYWY

-45 YLSHNRTCGIHPD
+45 YLSHNRSCGIHPD

-64 LWAMVGAI
+64 LWSMLGAI

-82 QWDNYKDNLKEIFN
+82 QWDHYKDNLKEIFN
-96 LRGGGLAVYGGI
+96 LRGGGLAIYGGI
-108 IGALIVAFIVCRIKK
+108 IGALIVAFIVCRSKK

-169 ISAYLSRHQAALAAQ
+169 ISNYLSRHQAALLAQ
-184 GIMVDPTLPV
+184 GVVVDPAMPV

-205 LIGVAILLLWLFP
+205 LIGVAVLLLWLFP

-260 GGVLFIDEAYA
+260 GGVLFIVAAGLMLVIFLWSRKPMTLEYIE
-271 LYRGGEDSF
+271 GEKKPRF
-280 GLEAI
+280 VLRRYV
-285 DTLVKG
+285 DT
-291 IEDHRDDLVVILAGY
+291 E
-306 TKEMQLFLSANSG
+306 E
-319 LASRFPNQ
+319 SRQ
-327 IEFPDYTGAE
+327 RMAM
-337 LYKILCSIARSKGYT
+337 L
-352 LDAACELP
+352 
-360 LVTYFDRKQAE
+360 DRKLAE
-371 DAATNGNGRMAR
+371 KKNGKKP
-383 NTLEKAILNQSKRL
+383 TQPEEKEDEHERK
-397 VADPDASL
+397 DH
-405 ELLVVGDFELE
+405 

>member
-58 EGLDII
+58 EGLDVI

-72 VGARAYYVAF
+72 VGARAYYVAS

-96 LRGGGLAVYGGI
+96 LRGGGLAIYGGI

-154 FGTNTTLPWGMTSDT
+154 FGTNTTLPWGMSSDT

-260 GGVLFIDEAYA
+260 GGVLFIVAAGLMLFIFLRGRKPMTLEYIEGQKKPRFTLGRYVDTKESQERIAA
-271 LYRGGEDSF
+271 LDAKLAEKKNGKKPTQPEQKEEPHER
-280 GLEAI
+280 
-285 DTLVKG
+285 
-291 IEDHRDDLVVILAGY
+291 EDH
-306 TKEMQLFLSANSG
+306 
-319 LASRFPNQ
+319 
-327 IEFPDYTGAE
+327 
-337 LYKILCSIARSKGYT
+337 
-352 LDAACELP
+352 
-360 LVTYFDRKQAE
+360 
-371 DAATNGNGRMAR
+371 
-383 NTLEKAILNQSKRL
+383 
-397 VADPDASL
+397 
-405 ELLVVGDFELE
+405 

>member
-72 VGARAYYVAF
+72 VGARAYYVAC

-96 LRGGGLAVYGGI
+96 LRGGGLAIYGGI

-231 AWYGLGR
+231 PGTAWG
-238 FFVEGLRT
+238 
-246 DSLMWGSVRVSQAL
+246 
-260 GGVLFIDEAYA
+260 
-271 LYRGGEDSF
+271 
-280 GLEAI
+280 
-285 DTLVKG
+285 
-291 IEDHRDDLVVILAGY
+291 
-306 TKEMQLFLSANSG
+306 
-319 LASRFPNQ
+319 
-327 IEFPDYTGAE
+327 
-337 LYKILCSIARSKGYT
+337 
-352 LDAACELP
+352 
-360 LVTYFDRKQAE
+360 
-371 DAATNGNGRMAR
+371 
-383 NTLEKAILNQSKRL
+383 
-397 VADPDASL
+397 ASL
-405 ELLVVGDFELE
+405 WRACAPIA

>member
-8 GLGWELPISR
+8 GLGWEIPISR
-18 VALSIGNLDIYWY
+18 VAISIGSLEIYWY

-45 YLSHNRTCGIHPD
+45 YLSHNRRCGIHPD

-64 LWAMVGAI
+64 LWSMLGAI

-82 QWDNYKDNLKEIFN
+82 QWDHYKDNLKEIFN
-96 LRGGGLAVYGGI
+96 LRGGGLAIYGGI
-108 IGALIVAFIVCRIKK
+108 IGALIVAFIVCRSKK

-169 ISAYLSRHQAALAAQ
+169 ISNYLSRHQAALAAQ
-184 GIMVDPTLPV
+184 GVVVDPAMPV

-205 LIGVAILLLWLFP
+205 LIGVAVLLLWLFP

-260 GGVLFIDEAYA
+260 GGVLFIVAAGLMLAIFLWSRKPMTLEYIE
-271 LYRGGEDSF
+271 GEKKPRF
-280 GLEAI
+280 VLRRYV
-285 DTLVKG
+285 DT
-291 IEDHRDDLVVILAGY
+291 E
-306 TKEMQLFLSANSG
+306 E
-319 LASRFPNQ
+319 SRQ
-327 IEFPDYTGAE
+327 RMAM
-337 LYKILCSIARSKGYT
+337 L
-352 LDAACELP
+352 
-360 LVTYFDRKQAE
+360 DRKLAE
-371 DAATNGNGRMAR
+371 KKNGKKP
-383 NTLEKAILNQSKRL
+383 TQPEEKEDEHERK
-397 VADPDASL
+397 DH
-405 ELLVVGDFELE
+405 